1 MRSAA
6 IKTKGS
12 VPFMLVAVLAAAGA
26 GLARGEDAAKAD
38 FLPEAGAA
46 TRWLVEFKRQAT
58 ARGTPEEST
67 KSQFKLDYFPDGPVG
82 LLRLELPFPDADT
95 DFEGSPFDPRLG
107 DVLVRVGMRPI
118 PVWGLPV
125 ATFGEITF
133 PTANPESLGS
143 GKYQWSAG
151 ARSVFPL
158 DDGSGPHRRSFSF
171 QVKQVVSFGGDAARK
186 DINQTKF
193 ELEWRHDFAQGHF
206 AKATAK
212 PVIDWVQDAKTGA
225 VLEIEGGWAINR
237 QWTVALMAG
246 GLLWGEGTPST
257 YETRV
262 ELKVSRRF

>member
-1 MRSAA
+1 
-6 IKTKGS
+6 
-12 VPFMLVAVLAAAGA
+12 VAVLAAAGA
-26 GLARGEDAAKAD
+26 GLVRGEEAAKAE

-58 ARGTPEEST
+58 ARGTPEETT
-67 KSQFKLDYFPDGPVG
+67 KSQVKFEYFPDGPVG
-82 LLRLELPFPDADT
+82 LLRLELPFPDEDT
-95 DFEGSPFDPRLG
+95 DFEGSPFNPRLG

-118 PVWGLPV
+118 PVRGVPV

-143 GKYQWSAG
+143 GKYQLSAG
-151 ARSVFPL
+151 ARSVFPM
-158 DDGSGPHRRSFSF
+158 DEGGGASSTHRHSFSL

-193 ELEWRHDFAQGHF
+193 ELEWRHEFPPGYF

-212 PVIDWVQDAKTGA
+212 PLIDWVQDGKTGA
-225 VLEIEGGWAINR
+225 VLELEGGWAIDR

-246 GLLWGEGTPST
+246 GLLWGEGTPGT